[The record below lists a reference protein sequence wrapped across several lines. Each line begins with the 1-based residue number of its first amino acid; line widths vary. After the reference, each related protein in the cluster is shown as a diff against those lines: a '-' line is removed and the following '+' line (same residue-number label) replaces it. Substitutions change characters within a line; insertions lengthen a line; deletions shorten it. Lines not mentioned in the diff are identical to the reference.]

1 MFLYSIVLK
10 KPFVIFIRATKR
22 KMELTLFQKQAVIKV
37 IQKEDREKDLL
48 KTGLKIMIKI
58 DALVKQQT

>member
-1 MFLYSIVLK
+1 
-10 KPFVIFIRATKR
+10 
-22 KMELTLFQKQAVIKV
+22 MELTLSQKQAVIKV